1 MNKCPPAHSCYN
13 VSTCAGECPPL
24 AAAEWLALEGAEG
37 GFALD
42 MHQPTESSLKS
53 LSEKSFLKKSEE
65 RSSSLPA
72 GKKQLVPAGSEVQIK
87 TVDGE
92 KPPVANGYWLVTLA

>member
-1 MNKCPPAHSCYN
+1 
-13 VSTCAGECPPL
+13 
-24 AAAEWLALEGAEG
+24 
-37 GFALD
+37 